1 MDISNT
7 DVQYLSSTLE
17 THTVTY
23 RTAARDLNIHVSK
36 SKQMLYDYYNLNK
49 SSVTASFV
57 VTGTRRGNTIVQ
69 IFQTEEDFASQKNQ
83 FDDVRAVHVYCLTLA
98 KNHPLA
104 SELAMA
110 DQKSVVD
117 LADLKRYYKLGLT
130 KGTDL
135 ANVEREDRKQLE
147 NAREQEPE
155 RKPHQTTSTAPKA
168 AAKPKLEYQSRKEK
182 AKTPSLLSNYV
193 SRKAEAKAAIP
204 TKREASTPSY
214 QYKSRKV
221 EQSQPKE
228 RVVMSSV
235 ADDNDDMDVDS
246 ASKASGGPQGSTDL
260 NNLFLDELSDFS
272 DDTKDDAEEEP
283 IVVEN
288 EEPTTETKDTVHQAQ
303 VPDDS
308 IFRTMVNK
316 SASPAPQPPSPTPVT
331 TVDDDGY
338 ITTYKAK
345 EPKETKETKRAP
357 ARAQTSKPKAE
368 KKGDGKKKQAS
379 LMSFFGKR

>member
-1 MDISNT
+1 M
-7 DVQYLSSTLE
+7 
-17 THTVTY
+17 TY
-23 RTAARDLNIHVSK
+23 RSAARDLNIHVSK
-36 SKQMLYDYYNLNK
+36 AKQMLYDYYNLNK

-57 VTGTRRGNTIVQ
+57 VTGTRRGSTIVQ
-69 IFQTEEDFASQKNQ
+69 IFQNEDDFASQKDQ
-83 FDDVRAVHVYCLTLA
+83 FEDVRAVHVYCLTLA

-104 SELAMA
+104 SEIAMV
-110 DQKSVVD
+110 DQKNVVD

-130 KGTDL
+130 RGTDL
-135 ANVEREDRKQLE
+135 ANVEQIDRKQGEDRKQLE
-147 NAREQEPE
+147 NAREQQPE
-155 RKPHQTTSTAPKA
+155 RKPQQTTSTAPKA
-168 AAKPKLEYQSRKEK
+168 AAAAAKPKLVYQSRKEK
-182 AKTPSLLSNYV
+182 AKTPSLISNYV
-193 SRKAEAKAAIP
+193 SRKGEAKAAVP
-204 TKREASTPSY
+204 AKREASSTSY

-235 ADDNDDMDVDS
+235 ADDNDDMDVDL
-246 ASKASGGPQGSTDL
+246 APKASGGPQGSTDL
-260 NNLFLDELSDFS
+260 NNLFLDDLSDFS
-272 DDTKDDAEEEP
+272 DDTKDDAAEEP

-288 EEPTTETKDTVHQAQ
+288 EEPAAKTNDTVQQAQ

-316 SASPAPQPPSPTPVT
+316 SSSPAPQPPSPTPVT

-357 ARAQTSKPKAE
+357 ARAQTSKPKAD
-368 KKGDGKKKQAS
+368 KKSDGKKKQAS